1 MCEVVEV
8 DTVEGYW
15 GSVCVCGGE
24 GETKE
29 LLCLMSGLSGLS
41 DYSVWVWFEQKGGGG
56 RRMRTANNRKV
67 FAF

>member
-1 MCEVVEV
+1 MC
-8 DTVEGYW
+8 G
-15 GSVCVCGGE
+15 GGE

-29 LLCLMSGLSGLS
+29 LFCLMNELSGLS

-67 FAF
+67 FAFQEGIA